1 MESWHIGCSGFHYK
15 HWIGTFYPEK
25 LAQTKWFDF
34 YCQHFNTLELN
45 VTFYRFPR
53 LHNLQTW
60 YNGCPADFR
69 FSVKAPRAI
78 THFKKFNNVEAMI
91 GSFYATVKEG
101 LQEKCGCILFQLP
114 TAYYYGADK
123 LQRIISCLD
132 LSLPNVLEFRHE
144 SWWNDHVFET
154 LAAHNISFCGMS
166 HPGLPPSIIK
176 NTPLLYYRFHGSEQL
191 YSSRYTENQLRSFEH
206 SLRGDVDVKEAY
218 VFFNNDINSSAI
230 YNAKE
235 LKTLVLVQESPG

>member
-15 HWIGTFYPEK
+15 HWKGTFYPEK

-34 YCQHFNTLELN
+34 YCQHYNTLELN

-60 YNGCPADFR
+60 YNNCPADFR

-78 THFKKFNNVEAMI
+78 THYKKFNDVEAMI
-91 GSFYATVKEG
+91 GSFYDTVKEG

-114 TAYYYGADK
+114 TAYHYGADK

-132 LSLPNVLEFRHE
+132 LSPSNVLEFRHE

-166 HPGLPPSIIK
+166 HPGLPPAIIK
-176 NTPLLYYRFHGSEQL
+176 NTPLLYYRFHGIEQL
-191 YSSRYTENQLRSFEH
+191 YSSRYTEDQLRSFEH

-235 LKTLVLVQESPG
+235 LKTLVLVHDSPG